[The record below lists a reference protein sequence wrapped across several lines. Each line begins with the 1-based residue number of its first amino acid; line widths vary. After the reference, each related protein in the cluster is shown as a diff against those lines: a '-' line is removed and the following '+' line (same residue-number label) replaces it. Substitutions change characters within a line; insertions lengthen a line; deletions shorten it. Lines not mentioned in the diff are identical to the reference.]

1 MRHRGPRRGGA
12 ISLTPL
18 SSQEGISGKKRG
30 RKRRASKLPI
40 FLAELGVHAPG
51 SKRSHIQREPP
62 HDPGISINLFLY
74 IKSFSCIE

>member
-51 SKRSHIQREPP
+51 SNGPTFKESLLMIRV
-62 HDPGISINLFLY
+62 
-74 IKSFSCIE
+74 